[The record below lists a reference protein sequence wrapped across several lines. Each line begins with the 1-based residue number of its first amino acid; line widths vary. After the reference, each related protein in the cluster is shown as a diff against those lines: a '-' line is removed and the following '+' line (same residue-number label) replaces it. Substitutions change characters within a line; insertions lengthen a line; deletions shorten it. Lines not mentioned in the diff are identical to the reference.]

1 MKTKSAMRAAGAAFV
16 GASLLVLAAPAA
28 SAPARPAATPAKR
41 PPACEVRMEDVSFLR
56 DQGLGVKL
64 GAKLQ
69 FNKAL
74 LGEQITAKVSGGVA
88 LLSGRVSA
96 PDMVKAAV
104 KIAGETEGIRC
115 VQNFLEVGPPL
126 PAPQQAGY

>member
-1 MKTKSAMRAAGAAFV
+1 MKTKSGMRAASAAFI

-28 SAPARPAATPAKR
+28 SAPVRSAASGGKR
-41 PPACEVRMEDVSFLR
+41 GPACEVRMEDVSFLR
-56 DQGLGVKL
+56 DQGLSVKL

-74 LGEQITAKVSGGVA
+74 LGEQVSAKVSGGVA
-88 LLSGRVSA
+88 ILSGRVSA

-126 PAPQQAGY
+126 PNAQSVGY

>member
-1 MKTKSAMRAAGAAFV
+1 MNIKSTTHVAMAAIVGAGILFNAASAGAAPKPK
-16 GASLLVLAAPAA
+16 SKPA
-28 SAPARPAATPAKR
+28 
-41 PPACEVRMEDVSFLR
+41 PACEVRMEDVSFLR
-56 DQGLGVKL
+56 DQGLTVKL

-74 LGEQITAKVSGGVA
+74 LGEQISAKVSGGVA

-96 PDMVKAAV
+96 PDMVKAAA

-126 PAPQQAGY
+126 PAQQQAGY